1 MFQHPKFSSSIRA
14 HGPITG
20 LLEKQA
26 QPRGKHKSKGSSAVV
41 LETAERHTDFSR
53 GVWNALFRSPLK
65 LDHDCSY
72 TWRQETEN
80 WQEKENQQLRQTRS
94 RHTGHFQRYH
104 PKMGSTTQQLHI
116 SGLRE
121 TVSADEDPER
131 KVRPLQKGRRVP
143 NSHHRICLRVLL
155 TSLARFSG

>member
-1 MFQHPKFSSSIRA
+1 MFRHPKFSSSIRA

-65 LDHDCSY
+65 LDHYFSY

-80 WQEKENQQLRQTRS
+80 WQEKENQQLTDSFPSYRILPALPSQDGKYRTAAP
-94 RHTGHFQRYH
+94 HQRAQ
-104 PKMGSTTQQLHI
+104 G
-116 SGLRE
+116 
-121 TVSADEDPER
+121 D
-131 KVRPLQKGRRVP
+131 
-143 NSHHRICLRVLL
+143 CLRRRGSGKKSPSPPEGQTSPEL
-155 TSLARFSG
+155 T

>member
-1 MFQHPKFSSSIRA
+1 MFQHLKFSSSIRA
-14 HGPITG
+14 HGQIAG

-80 WQEKENQQLRQTRS
+80 WQEKENQQLPQTRS

-104 PKMGSTTQQLHI
+104 PKMGSTATAAPHQRAQ
-116 SGLRE
+116 G
-121 TVSADEDPER
+121 D
-131 KVRPLQKGRRVP
+131 
-143 NSHHRICLRVLL
+143 CLRRRGSGKKSPSPPEGQTSPEL
-155 TSLARFSG
+155 TSSHLSSCPSHLFSAV